1 MTDEQ
6 QNRRDLQKRHLL
18 IGWLL
23 FLLCAICFL
32 ASSIKNRDPFAFA
45 GSIIFL
51 AACAV
56 FLLPLVKSD

>member
-1 MTDEQ
+1 MSETPES
-6 QNRRDLQKRHLL
+6 RKDLQKRHLL

-23 FLLCAICFL
+23 FLLCAICFV